1 MYRQKYVTWT
11 KGMEPE
17 NQRTATQRDSCNVLF
32 EGSSA
37 ALDRSEKFLLQED
50 ARPYTFYLELRIEL
64 VIELVW
70 SGRSQQVWSLIF
82 SWKTALWKPKPTK
95 KNGKKKKHNTDPL
108 PGKELIR
115 DI

>member
-1 MYRQKYVTWT
+1 
-11 KGMEPE
+11 MEPE

-64 VIELVW
+64 VIELV
-70 SGRSQQVWSLIF
+70 
-82 SWKTALWKPKPTK
+82 
-95 KNGKKKKHNTDPL
+95 
-108 PGKELIR
+108 
-115 DI
+115 